1 MLDGERSSIIL
12 CVVDVFISHSNEDSQ
27 LARQLV
33 DLLRSSLNLRAQQ
46 IRCTSV
52 DGYRLPAG
60 ADADEQLREEALAAR
75 AFIGILSP
83 FSLTSAY
90 VLFELGARW
99 GAKRPLIPLLAP
111 GTGPQAL
118 RGPLTGLN
126 ALSCESAAQLH
137 QLVSDVGETLG
148 IEAESPA
155 VYQSNIDAI
164 LYSGHSQ
171 ESQSAPP
178 QPKAPPSG
186 VGVSKVDR
194 NGESSALEDHYS
206 EADMVIRQHCERE
219 WPDDYNMR
227 SYCTK
232 QQRQALAILKQGRPD
247 DIPED
252 VFARIRSKC
261 ATEWP
266 DDYNMRQYCEKQ
278 QFDSYRELEGEF
290 Q

>member
-1 MLDGERSSIIL
+1 M
-12 CVVDVFISHSNEDSQ
+12 VDVFISHSSEDSQ

-33 DLLRSSLNLRAQQ
+33 DLLRSSLNLRAEQ

-60 ADADEQLREEALAAR
+60 VDSDDQLRDEALAAR
-75 AFIGILSP
+75 AFISIISP
-83 FSLTSAY
+83 FSLASAY

-99 GAKRPLIPLLAP
+99 GTKQPLIPLLAP

-137 QLVSDVGETLG
+137 QLVSDVGRTLG

-155 VYQSNIDAI
+155 VYESNIEAI

-171 ESQSAPP
+171 ESQGAPSR
-178 QPKAPPSG
+178 QGAPPSG
-186 VGVSKVDR
+186 APEVDR
-194 NGESSALEDHYS
+194 YGESSSLEDDFS
-206 EADMVIRQHCERE
+206 DAEKVIRQHCERE

-227 SYCTK
+227 SYCTR
-232 QQRQALAILKQGRPD
+232 QQRQALAILKRGRPN
-247 DIPED
+247 DIPEE
-252 VFARIRSKC
+252 VFAGIRSKC
-261 ATEWP
+261 AAEWP
-266 DDYNMRQYCEKQ
+266 DDYHMRQYCEKQ
-278 QFDSYRELEGEF
+278 QCDAYRELERESE
-290 Q
+290 